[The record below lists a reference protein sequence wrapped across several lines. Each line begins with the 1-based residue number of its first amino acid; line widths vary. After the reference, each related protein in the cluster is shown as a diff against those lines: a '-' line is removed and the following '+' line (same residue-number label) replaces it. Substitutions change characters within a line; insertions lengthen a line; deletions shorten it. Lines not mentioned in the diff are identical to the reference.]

1 MIADNVAKIL
11 ENIQKASRA
20 GGEKVTLVGVT
31 KTRSIGEINELVSCG
46 VTTLGENRVQEYRE
60 KYEHVSPEASWH
72 IIGSLQT
79 NKLKYIIGQVSMI
92 QSVDSVH
99 LAQAIG
105 EMSVKRGVTSDVLM
119 EVNISGEESKHGFR
133 ENMISEALEMMSV
146 VEGIRVKGLMMM
158 APATDD
164 RKYLY
169 SLFEKT
175 RNIYDNLMDCTSKY
189 DNITMS
195 VLSMGMSSDY
205 VEAVECG
212 SNMVRIGTA
221 LFI

>member
-1 MIADNVAKIL
+1 MIADNVKKIL
-11 ENIQKASRA
+11 ENIDRAAPA

-31 KTRSIGEINELVSCG
+31 KTRSVEEICELVSCG
-46 VTTLGENRVQEYRE
+46 VTTLGENRVQEYRD
-60 KYEHVSPEASWH
+60 KCGLVAGDPSWH

-79 NKLKYIIGQVSMI
+79 NKLKYIIGQVAMI

-99 LAQAIG
+99 LARAIG

-133 ENMISEALEMMSV
+133 ENMIPDALEQMSLIG
-146 VEGIRVKGLMMM
+146 GIRVKGLMMM

-164 RKYLY
+164 RRYLC

-175 RNIYDNLMDCTSKY
+175 RNIYDNLMDCTVKY

-205 VEAVECG
+205 IEAVECG

>member
-1 MIADNVAKIL
+1 MIADNVKRIL
-11 ENIQKASRA
+11 ENIDGASPA

-31 KTRSIGEINELVSCG
+31 KTRRVSEINELVSCG
-46 VTTLGENRVQEYRE
+46 ITTLGENRVQEYRE
-60 KYEHVSPEASWH
+60 KADKVEGDPVWH

-79 NKLKYIIGQVSMI
+79 NKLKYIIGEVGLI
-92 QSVDSVH
+92 QSVDSVK
-99 LAQAIG
+99 LAEAIG
-105 EMSVKRGVTSDVLM
+105 EMSVKRQVTTDVLM

-133 ENMISEALEMMSV
+133 ESAIEEALEQMSV
-146 VEGIRVKGLMMM
+146 IKGLSVKGLMMM

-164 RKYLY
+164 RSYLC

-175 RNIYDNLMDCTSKY
+175 RNIYDNLMDSTSKY

-195 VLSMGMSSDY
+195 ILSMGMSSDY
-205 VEAVECG
+205 IEAVKCG